1 MIPTAGN
8 KPREQSLSTGASPV
22 LTTGPPL
29 ISKSDKP
36 SKADSSTSSRY
47 ASASKR
53 SSFSPGGASRIHRL
67 HYFAWICENRVKWG
81 TKVLH
86 IIITIILL

>member
-1 MIPTAGN
+1 
-8 KPREQSLSTGASPV
+8 L
-22 LTTGPPL
+22 PP
-29 ISKSDKP
+29 
-36 SKADSSTSSRY
+36 AFFTS
-47 ASASKR
+47 
-53 SSFSPGGASRIHRL
+53 RL